1 MEFLNQFPD
10 PWTEIADGLFWFSL
24 ACIATWEFFRP
35 LRPLEHSFSIRWM
48 NNIALAVINIGI
60 YKFLTGLPPFD
71 LHALAERSDDG
82 FLTVVELPVWGTL
95 LLVVVWLDFVS
106 YATH

>member
-1 MEFLNQFPD
+1 M
-10 PWTEIADGLFWFSL
+10 
-24 ACIATWEFFRP
+24 
-35 LRPLEHSFSIRWM
+35 EHSFSIRWM